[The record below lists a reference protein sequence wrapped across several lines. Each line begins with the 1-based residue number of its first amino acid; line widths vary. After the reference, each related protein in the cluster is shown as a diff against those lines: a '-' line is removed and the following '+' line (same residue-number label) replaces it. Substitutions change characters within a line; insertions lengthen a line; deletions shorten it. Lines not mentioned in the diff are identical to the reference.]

1 MWFSSLI
8 GYSAFAAAHAL
19 TTWLAFRRLSGERFA
34 ATLARIAPPQSWR
47 TRNGRFRVLTGSADG
62 LSWSSQV
69 AFFALIAVGT
79 LTFMK
84 ETDSWVWAGPLTALT
99 VVTAWVDVMLSFSV
113 QYARVYHS
121 EGGMQFPADG
131 RTPPDEVAY
140 PGSSTDFF
148 YQSAMTQATFGS
160 TDVSITS
167 RRMRRLVTGHSLLS
181 FIFNTII
188 ITTLVSQLV

>member
-1 MWFSSLI
+1 MESARWLAPEGRRYWISSAALVAAAALSFPVYEVFKISDDQGVWFSSLI

-47 TRNGRFRVLTGSADG
+47 TRNGLFRVLTGSADG

-121 EGGMQFPADG
+121 EGGMQGGFNWSSQHLVIA
-131 RTPPDEVAY
+131 EV
-140 PGSSTDFF
+140 
-148 YQSAMTQATFGS
+148 
-160 TDVSITS
+160 
-167 RRMRRLVTGHSLLS
+167 
-181 FIFNTII
+181 
-188 ITTLVSQLV
+188 